1 MESPLPLLDAI
12 CVLMAARRGQNDYAA
27 AFIDQ
32 AQQQVHARGQILID
46 LAEAKAH
53 RESTEIVLEDAVRRE
68 AEALA
73 KYTGG

>member
-12 CVLMAARRGQNDYAA
+12 CVLMAARISQNDYTAS
-27 AFIDQ
+27 FIDQ
-32 AQQQVHARGQILID
+32 ARRQVEERGQILID
-46 LAEAKAH
+46 VAEAKAR

-73 KYTGG
+73 KYEGA